1 MSIIVFMDGVLRTE
15 TRVPIFEGIYLYKSL
30 NENTTI
36 TLACDDQ
43 EEAQRW
49 CLEHKLKDVD
59 GFISNKSIGEYDN
72 KDWLKIQSQ
81 LATGPVYMVITSD
94 LELAKTCIENGVRV
108 FLFLHPIY
116 LSAKFRPDGRSGR
129 KSWDALVEE
138 LDRQLELKMEDKRL

>member
-15 TRVPIFEGIYLYKSL
+15 TRVPISEGIYLYKSL
-30 NENTTI
+30 NVNTTV

-43 EEAQRW
+43 DEAVRW
-49 CLEHKLKDVD
+49 CKEHKLNDVD
-59 GFISNKSIGEYDN
+59 GFISNKSVANFEN
-72 KDWLKIQSQ
+72 KNWLKIQQQMSQ
-81 LATGPVYMVITSD
+81 GPLYMVITAD

-116 LSAKFRPDGRSGR
+116 LSAKFRPDGRTGR

-138 LDRQLELKMEDKRL
+138 LDRQLELKVEDKRL

>member
-15 TRVPIFEGIYLYKSL
+15 TRVPIFEGIYLYRSL
-30 NENTTI
+30 NENTTV

-49 CLEHKLKDVD
+49 CKEHKLKDVD

-72 KDWLKIQSQ
+72 KNWLKVQHQMAS
-81 LATGPVYMVITSD
+81 GPVYMVITAD
-94 LELAKTCIENGVRV
+94 VDLAKTCLENGVRA

-129 KSWDALVEE
+129 KSWDDLVGE
-138 LDRQLELKMEDKRL
+138 LDKQLELKLEDKRL